1 MSAVDHHFLGHP
13 TAGEQGANAV
23 AYLPGRARPDLA
35 DHPGAFQSE
44 HLTGTGRRWVK
55 PGFLQQIG
63 PIKACCRYTDANLPC
78 ITRRTWFIS
87 PYHLAFNAL
96 QCFHGASIVSLDWA
110 RCCYTG
116 LSCIMRPGHME
127 PATSKTA

>member
-1 MSAVDHHFLGHP
+1 M
-13 TAGEQGANAV
+13 
-23 AYLPGRARPDLA
+23 
-35 DHPGAFQSE
+35 
-44 HLTGTGRRWVK
+44 

-63 PIKACCRYTDANLPC
+63 PIQAGGCHTDANLAC
-78 ITRRTWFIS
+78 ITGRTWLIC

-110 RCCYTG
+110 RCFNAG